1 MLADILRLRT
11 RRPRRAAKIRQ
22 AAGRRCQTGWIV
34 AGTRSTA
41 RGSSLRI
48 IAGSLRGSRL
58 HVPDRAGLRPTPDR
72 VRETLFNWLAP
83 VIEGASCLDLYAG
96 TGALGIEALSRGAA
110 SCVFVEQDPQLA
122 QLLRANLERLKVTG
136 GRVLNQAALQYLGGA
151 ADAPDFDLVFV
162 DPPFAADAWAA
173 ALARLETG
181 GWLRP
186 GALIH
191 VEAPLQAQV
200 AAPAA
205 WTLHR
210 EARAGAERHL
220 LYRRPAVNPLS

>member
-1 MLADILRLRT
+1 M
-11 RRPRRAAKIRQ
+11 
-22 AAGRRCQTGWIV
+22 
-34 AGTRSTA
+34 AGTRSKA
-41 RGSSLRI
+41 RGASLRI

-58 HVPDRAGLRPTPDR
+58 RVPDRVGLRPTPDR

-83 VIEGASCLDLYAG
+83 LIEGASCLDLYAG
-96 TGALGIEALSRGAA
+96 SGALGIEALSRGAA
-110 SCVFVEQDPQLA
+110 SCVFIEHDRELA
-122 QLLRANLERLKVTG
+122 RLLEDNLERLKVSG
-136 GRVLNQAALQYLGGA
+136 GSVRNQLAQQYLDGI
-151 ADAPDFDLVFV
+151 PDGPGFDLVFV
-162 DPPFAADAWAA
+162 DPPFAADAWAC
-173 ALARLETG
+173 ALERLETG

-191 VEAPLQAQV
+191 VEAPLQVQV

-210 EARAGAERHL
+210 EARAGAERHF